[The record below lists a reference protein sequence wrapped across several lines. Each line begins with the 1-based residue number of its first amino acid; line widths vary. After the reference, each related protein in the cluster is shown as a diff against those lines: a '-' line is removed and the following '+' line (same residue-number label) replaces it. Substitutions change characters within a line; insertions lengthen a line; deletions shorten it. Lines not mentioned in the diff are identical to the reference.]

1 MKRITSHEL
10 AGGTPVARAA
20 PARESTLV
28 PRTERRAEGKRL
40 REKCPRD
47 EHKSWKPQA
56 DRPNPVDMVRK
67 ADEGRLQDLVPL
79 RHGRMVRSPFTFFR
93 GAALNMA
100 HDLATLPTPGIEVQ
114 CCGDAHLMNFG
125 GFATAERN
133 IIFGINDLDETLPA
147 PWDWDLK
154 RLTVSFVVACRDNGL
169 SDAIGKDAVL
179 SCVEAYRK
187 SMKAYSEMKSL
198 DLWYHSI
205 EAEALIASIDS
216 AAMRQ
221 RVIRRIE
228 KARMSSLAEDLF
240 PKLAMGAGRTA
251 TIKDEV
257 PIIFHPRGVNA
268 GTLDTAITKGFDAYR
283 KSLTP
288 SQRVLVDRF
297 EIVDAAFKV
306 VGVGSVGTRC
316 WVLLLT
322 DGAGDPLFLQV
333 KEARESVLEPFAGK
347 SLFGNHGQRVVNG
360 HRLMQP
366 ASDIFLG
373 WTKGEGG
380 HEHYVRQLRDIKV
393 KPAVETFGKTEMML
407 YANWCGQSLALSHA
421 RSGDPSIISG
431 YLGKSDEIDNAIA
444 TFSLLYA
451 EQNEADYALFKRA
464 VNDGTLKVAFDPPE

>member
-10 AGGTPVARAA
+10 AGGTPTA
-20 PARESTLV
+20 PATTARESTLV
-28 PRTERRAEGKRL
+28 PRIERRAEGKRL
-40 REKCPRD
+40 RDKCQRD
-47 EHKSWKPQA
+47 EHKIWKPQA
-56 DRPNPVDMVRK
+56 DRPDPVDMVRR

-93 GAALNMA
+93 GAALSMA

-240 PKLAMGAGRTA
+240 PKLAMGVGRTA

-257 PIIFHPRGVNA
+257 PTIFHPRGLNSGA
-268 GTLDTAITKGFDAYR
+268 IDSAITKGFDAYR

-297 EIVDAAFKV
+297 EIVDAAIKV

-333 KEARESVLEPFAGK
+333 KEARESVLEPYAGK
-347 SLFGNHGQRVVNG
+347 SIFGNHGQRVVNG
-360 HRLMQP
+360 YRLMQT

-393 KPAVETFGKTEMML
+393 KPAVETFGKTEMVL

-421 RSGDPSIISG
+421 RSGDPSVISG

-451 EQNEADYALFKRA
+451 EQNEADYASFKRA
-464 VNDGTLKVAFDPPE
+464 INNGTLKVAFDPPE

>member
-10 AGGTPVARAA
+10 PGGAAAVRAA
-20 PARESTLV
+20 PTHQSTLV
-28 PRTERRAEGKRL
+28 SRNERRAEGKRL

-47 EHKSWKPQA
+47 EHGLWKPPA
-56 DRPNPVDMVRK
+56 DRPDPVEIVRR
-67 ADEGRLQDLVPL
+67 ADEGRIQELVPL

-93 GAALNMA
+93 GAALNMT
-100 HDLATLPTPGIEVQ
+100 HDLATLPTPGVEVQ

-133 IIFGINDLDETLPA
+133 IVFGVNDLDETLPA

-154 RLTVSFVVACRDNGL
+154 RLTASFVVACRDNGL
-169 SDAIGKDAVL
+169 SDMVGKDAVL
-179 SCVEAYRK
+179 SCVRTYRK
-187 SMKAYSEMKSL
+187 SMKVYSEMKSL
-198 DLWYHSI
+198 DLWYRSI
-205 EAEALIASIDS
+205 EAESLIASIDS
-216 AAMRQ
+216 AGLRQ

-228 KARMSSLAEDLF
+228 KARASSLAEDLF
-240 PKLAMGAGRTA
+240 PKLALGAGKAA

-257 PIIFHPRGVNA
+257 PTIFHPQGTSA
-268 GTLDTAITKGFDAYR
+268 GAVDASVTRGFDAYK

-288 SQRVLVDRF
+288 SQRLLIDRF
-297 EIVDAAFKV
+297 EVIDAAIKV

-333 KEARESVLEPFAGK
+333 KEARESVLEPYAGK
-347 SLFGNHGQRVVNG
+347 SVFGNHGQRVVNG
-360 HRLMQP
+360 YRLMQP

-373 WTKGEGG
+373 WTKGENG

-393 KPAVETFGKTEMML
+393 KPAVETFGKSEMEL
-407 YANWCGQSLALSHA
+407 YAGWCGQSLALSHA
-421 RSGDPSIISG
+421 RSGDPSVISG

-464 VNDGTLKVAFDPPE
+464 VNNGTLKVTFDPPE

>member
-10 AGGTPVARAA
+10 AGGTPVAQAV

-47 EHKSWKPQA
+47 EHKAWKPQA
-56 DRPNPVDMVRK
+56 DRPHPVDMVRK

-79 RHGRMVRSPFTFFR
+79 RHGRMARSPFTFFR

-240 PKLAMGAGRTA
+240 PKLALGAGRTA
-251 TIKDEV
+251 TIKDEM

-268 GTLDTAITKGFDAYR
+268 GALDTAITKGFEAYR

-333 KEARESVLEPFAGK
+333 KEARESVLEPYAGK
-347 SLFGNHGQRVVNG
+347 SQFGNHGQRVVNG